1 MSGTDDGLRA
11 ADVFVAFGVSGDLA
25 RKMTFVSLYHLEER
39 GLLSCPIVGVAAEGW
54 TDGDLR
60 QRASESVTAALG
72 DSKPDQDVLDPS
84 MRADDLRRWRLR

>member
-1 MSGTDDGLRA
+1 MSGSDDGSRA

-60 QRASESVTAALG
+60 QRASESVTAARWMT
-72 DSKPDQDVLDPS
+72 PS
-84 MRADDLRRWRLR
+84 PTRMSWNVYAGG